1 MKRISAVA
9 VLVSCALACML
20 AGCSG
25 GGQSSVDE
33 NSIKG
38 FWELDKSSQLGIE
51 AVLNIDEENLA
62 EFIVAD
68 GYYTGTWSVEGGE
81 AKIVFDD
88 AFGEAAS
95 SGEANDESARTAK
108 LSMSGDKLVLGS
120 ADGSKLM
127 FNKGNADEYY
137 GDESSSGDVANDG
150 ATASEGEVVDL
161 GDAVSE
167 VSEEEE
173 LVEPAIEDMK
183 AVTVS
188 DDDTATI
195 QITGK
200 GTDAYKAPCYRL
212 SIKNKSDEEIT
223 VETVEG
229 TFKIGDKAV
238 EPYIDMEEGVAAGE
252 TATVYLSFEGEV
264 SKVEDLKGVTG
275 EIGVYTIKE
284 STHSV
289 SID

>member
-1 MKRISAVA
+1 MKRISAVV
-9 VLVSCALACML
+9 VLVGCALACML
-20 AGCSG
+20 AGCG

-68 GYYTGTWSVEGGE
+68 GYYTGTWSVDGGE

-88 AFGEAAS
+88 AFGDTAD
-95 SGEANDESARTAK
+95 SGEANDESTRTAK
-108 LSMSGDKLVLGS
+108 LSMSDGKLVLGS
-120 ADGSKLM
+120 PDGSKLM

-137 GDESSSGDVANDG
+137 GDETATSDAANSGEAAGEESIELDDAI
-150 ATASEGEVVDL
+150 SEIG
-161 GDAVSE
+161 
-167 VSEEEE
+167 EEEE
-173 LVEPAIEDMK
+173 MVEPVIEDMK

-200 GTDAYKAPCYRL
+200 GTDAYGSPCFAL
-212 SIKNKSDEEIT
+212 SVKNKSNEEIQL
-223 VETVEG
+223 EPVEG
-229 TFKIGDKAV
+229 TFKIGDKTA
-238 EPYIDMEEGVAAGE
+238 EPFIDMEEGIAAGE
-252 TATVYLSFEGEV
+252 TMTVYLSFEDEV
-264 SKVEDLKGVTG
+264 SKVEDLKNVTG

>member
-1 MKRISAVA
+1 MKRISAVV
-9 VLVSCALACML
+9 VLVGCALACML
-20 AGCSG
+20 AGCG

-38 FWELDKSSQLGIE
+38 FWELDKTSQLGIE

-68 GYYTGTWSVEGGE
+68 GYYTGTWSVDGGQ

-88 AFGEAAS
+88 AFGDVAD
-95 SGEANDESARTAK
+95 SGEAADESARTAK
-108 LSMSGDKLVLGS
+108 LSMSDGKLVLGS
-120 ADGSKLM
+120 PDGSKLV

-137 GDESSSGDVANDG
+137 GDETAAGSAAASGEASDG
-150 ATASEGEVVDL
+150 ETLNLDDALSETV
-161 GDAVSE
+161 
-167 VSEEEE
+167 EEEE
-173 LVEPAIEDMK
+173 EVEPVIQDMK
-183 AVTVS
+183 AVTIA

-200 GTDAYKAPCYRL
+200 GTDSYGSPCYCL
-212 SIKNKSDEEIT
+212 SVKNKSNEEIQL
-223 VETVEG
+223 EPVEG
-229 TFKIGDKAV
+229 SFKIGDKSA
-238 EPYIDMEEGVAAGE
+238 EPFIDMEEGIAAGE
-252 TATVYLSFEGEV
+252 TATVYLSFEDEV
-264 SKVEDLKGVTG
+264 SKPEDLKGVSG

-284 STHSV
+284 STHSI